1 MSSCW
6 NEKITTKSSY
16 RNHTSFKLQSNCA
29 WVRWLTKMTT
39 RLIQSLCNRVPTFS
53 WLRRFRQGTIIGGH
67 DHVATHIV
75 GAGCDGNYYTKAQ
88 GGPGGEQLLPQAC
101 ICESC
106 EACNMSN
113 FIFWWLYLFL
123 GMDGNAPEP
132 STCFSEILPQRAVSA
147 SGWRESWLLMAHQWF
162 HWELLLLI
170 SALTHS
176 ERE

>member
-16 RNHTSFKLQSNCA
+16 RNHTSFKPQSNCA
-29 WVRWLTKMTT
+29 WVRWLTNVTT
-39 RLIQSLCNRVPTFS
+39 RLIQSLCNGVPTFS

-75 GAGCDGNYYTKAQ
+75 GAGCDGNHNTKAQ
-88 GGPGGEQLLPQAC
+88 GGPGGKQLLPQAC

-113 FIFWWLYLFL
+113 FIDGFTYFWGWMATLLSPAHAFQRYCHR
-123 GMDGNAPEP
+123 GPSQQMVEGNHD
-132 STCFSEILPQRAVSA
+132 F
-147 SGWRESWLLMAHQWF
+147 
-162 HWELLLLI
+162 
-170 SALTHS
+170 
-176 ERE
+176 